1 LSGTDSSWFAWA
13 TAGVATVIATLAGV
27 VAKLFQMRE
36 SETSK
41 SIAELK
47 QEVAITKASAH
58 KCEEDR
64 TTLFAQCEVMK
75 YKIDNLETRISSIDR
90 DGTKFSHTLDG
101 QRGNA

>member
-1 LSGTDSSWFAWA
+1 MSGTDSSWFAWA

-36 SETSK
+36 SENSK

-47 QEVAITKASAH
+47 HEVAIAKAAAH

-64 TTLFAQCEVMK
+64 TTLFAKCEVMK
-75 YKIDNLETRISSIDR
+75 YKIDTLENRIESINKS
-90 DGTKFSHTLDG
+90 GTEYSHKFNDTKNS
-101 QRGNA
+101 

>member
-1 LSGTDSSWFAWA
+1 MSGTDSSWFAWA

-41 SIAELK
+41 SISELK
-47 QEVAITKASAH
+47 QEIAITKAASH

-75 YKIDNLETRISSIDR
+75 YKIDSLENRIEMINKQ
-90 DGTKFSHTLDG
+90 GTEYSHKLTDPRIG
-101 QRGNA
+101 